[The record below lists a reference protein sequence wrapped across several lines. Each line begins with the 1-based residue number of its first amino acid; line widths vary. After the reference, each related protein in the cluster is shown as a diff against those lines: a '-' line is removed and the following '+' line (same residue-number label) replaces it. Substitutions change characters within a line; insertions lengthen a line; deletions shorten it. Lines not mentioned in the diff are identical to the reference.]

1 VKAKDSLAAGCS
13 FGTRPESGFSLAG
26 RQGVSCRAPLCM
38 IYPTWI
44 QLKWTML
51 GVGLVLLLA
60 HLFALM
66 KSQTAREWLR
76 KFPRNYEI
84 GVLLTI
90 VATIWFYMMV
100 KLMDLGEFTSWRPTV
115 LFLTP
120 IAGILAIFFMRDYL
134 AVRALGTIV
143 LLAAEPLLESAFLR
157 DEQIRLLLVTLVYLW
172 ILFGMFWVGMPYTL
186 RDQITWVTASEKRWR
201 AAAFAGLAYGTLL
214 CIGGLTVP
222 LFVR

>member
-1 VKAKDSLAAGCS
+1 
-13 FGTRPESGFSLAG
+13 
-26 RQGVSCRAPLCM
+26 M

-51 GVGLVLLLA
+51 GVGLVLLVA
-60 HLFALM
+60 HAFALF
-66 KSQTAREWLR
+66 KSAAAREWLR
-76 KFPRNYEI
+76 KFPRNYEA

-90 VATIWFYMMV
+90 IATVWFYLLV

-115 LFLTP
+115 LVLTP
-120 IAGILAIFFMRDYL
+120 IAGLLAIFFMRDFL
-134 AVRALGTIV
+134 AVRALGTIA

-157 DEQIRLLLVTLVYLW
+157 DEPIRLLLVTLVYFW

-186 RDQITWVTASEKRWR
+186 RNQIGWITASETRWR
-201 AAAFAGLAYGTLL
+201 AAAFAGLAYGALL
-214 CIGGLTVP
+214 CVGGLFVP